1 MNFLSFMVYCI
12 IVTFTPGP
20 SNIMILST
28 VHNYGKNRAIEFVIG
43 ASIGFSIMIGISAV
57 LNTFLVAVVPKIIGI
72 MQIIG
77 SLYML
82 YLAYKIYHMDV
93 KSAENSKVVS
103 VKFGF
108 IMQLINPKVI
118 LFTMTVIPSFVLPYY
133 NAWPQ
138 ILGFALLISAIGCAA
153 FLSWVAF
160 GMLIQKHLEKHRKL
174 ANTLMSL
181 FLVYSAIMVSG
192 ILS

>member
-1 MNFLSFMVYCI
+1 MNFFSFMLYCI

-28 VHNYGKNRAIEFVIG
+28 VHNYGKDKAIEFVIG
-43 ASIGFSIMIGISAV
+43 SAFGFSLMVGLSAI
-57 LNTFLVAVVPKIIGI
+57 LNTLLVAVIPKIIGV

-82 YLAYKIYHMDV
+82 YLAYKIYHMDAT
-93 KSAENSKVVS
+93 STENSKIVS
-103 VKFGF
+103 VKSGF

-133 NAWPQ
+133 HTGPQ
-138 ILGFALLISAIGCAA
+138 IIGFALLISAIGCAA
-153 FLSWVAF
+153 FSSWIAF

-174 ANTLMSL
+174 ANTLMAL

-192 ILS
+192 ILE